1 VKRIILLRTQAHKE
15 FAMKIAVVAATGK
28 IGRHIVQQALQKGH
42 EVTAIVR
49 SDKNLPVELKG
60 AAVSVATF
68 EKDSLVNALRG
79 HDAIISAYGPTPEAT
94 AALSDAAHKLIAAVR
109 EAGLRRLVVVG
120 GAGSLEVAPG
130 LQLVDTPEFPAA
142 YKAVALAHRDALAVY
157 RAASNLDWTFFS
169 PAAEIGPGE
178 IRGRYRTGENNLLV
192 DGEGRSRISY
202 GDYAAAVVA
211 EVEQPRYVQTVATA
225 AY

>member
-1 VKRIILLRTQAHKE
+1 
-15 FAMKIAVVAATGK
+15 MKIAIVAATGK
-28 IGRHIVQQALQKGH
+28 IGRNIVQQALRNGH

-49 SDKNLPVELKG
+49 KDKDLPPELKG
-60 AAVSVATF
+60 AKISVAAL
-68 EKDSLVNALRG
+68 EKNSLVQSLRG
-79 HDAIISAYGPTPEAT
+79 HDAVISAYGPTPETT
-94 AALSDAAHKLIAAVR
+94 AALSDTARTLIAAVR

-157 RAASNLDWTFFS
+157 RTATDLDWTFFS

-178 IRGRYRTGENNLLV
+178 TLGRYRTGENKLLA
-192 DGEGRSRISY
+192 DAEGRSRISY

-211 EVEQPRYVQTVATA
+211 EVEQPRYIRTVATA

>member
-1 VKRIILLRTQAHKE
+1 
-15 FAMKIAVVAATGK
+15 MKIAIVAATGK
-28 IGRHIVQQALQKGH
+28 IGRNIVQQALQKGH

-49 SDKNLPVELKG
+49 SDKDLPAELKG
-60 AAVSVATF
+60 AKVVVAAL
-68 EKDSLVNALRG
+68 EKTSLAKVLRG
-79 HDAIISAYGPTPEAT
+79 HDAVISAYGPAPEAT
-94 AALSDAAHKLIAAVR
+94 AALSDTSHTLIAAVR

-130 LQLVDTPEFPAA
+130 VQLVDIPEFPAA
-142 YKAVALAHRDALAVY
+142 YKTVALAHREALAIY
-157 RAASNLDWTFFS
+157 RAASDIDWTFFS

-178 IRGRYRTGENNLLV
+178 VRGHYRTGEKKLLV
-192 DGEGRSRISY
+192 DGEGNSRISY

-211 EVEQPRYVQTVATA
+211 EVEQPRYVQTIATA

>member
-1 VKRIILLRTQAHKE
+1 
-15 FAMKIAVVAATGK
+15 MKIAIVAATGN
-28 IGRHIVQQALQKGH
+28 IGRNIVQQALQKGH

-49 SDKNLPVELKG
+49 RDKDLPAELNG
-60 AAVSVATF
+60 AKVVVAAL
-68 EKDSLVNALRG
+68 EKASLAKLLRG
-79 HDAIISAYGPTPEAT
+79 QDAVISAYGPAPEAT
-94 AALSDAAHKLIAAVR
+94 AALSDTARTLIDAVR

-130 LQLVDTPEFPAA
+130 VQLVDIPEFPAA
-142 YKAVALAHRDALAVY
+142 YKTVALAHRDALAIY
-157 RAASNLDWTFFS
+157 RAASDIDWTFFS

-178 IRGRYRTGENNLLV
+178 TRGHYRTGEKKLLV

-211 EVEQPRYVQTVATA
+211 EVEQPRYVQTIATA
-225 AY
+225 SY